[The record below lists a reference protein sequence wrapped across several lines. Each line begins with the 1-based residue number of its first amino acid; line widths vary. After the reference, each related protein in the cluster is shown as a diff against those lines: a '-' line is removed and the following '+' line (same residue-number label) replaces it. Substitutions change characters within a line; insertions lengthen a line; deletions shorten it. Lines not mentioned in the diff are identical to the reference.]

1 MHDLYEATLEK
12 TMHLK
17 SLNFNVVEIWECQI
31 NQQLKNNAEM
41 KAYFDNFQVV
51 EPLEPRDA
59 FYGGRTNVTK
69 LFHECQGEERTFYY
83 DFTSLYPFCNKTTP
97 AVVGHP
103 KIITENFQDL
113 STYFGLVKCTVLP
126 PRGLFHPVLPYRT
139 QGKLMFPL
147 CKTCAD
153 TCNQATCTHTDEE
166 RAIQGTWVSVE
177 LEKALQKGYRVLCVH
192 EVWHFEKQSSDLFK
206 DYVDTFL
213 KLKQESSG
221 YPSECTTEE
230 EKMEYIQQ
238 YLEHEGIYLDPS
250 KIEHNPGLR
259 ALAKLMLNSF
269 WGKCYF

>member
-1 MHDLYEATLEK
+1 MVTDHKHFVLALKWLSFTSEQNNINIQHARNSGEKRVGNYRLDGFHEETNTAYEVHGCFWHGCMKCYSRDTVNTVNGKTMHDLYEATLEK

-59 FYGGRTNVTK
+59 FYGGRTNATK

-113 STYFGLVKCTVLP
+113 STCFGLVKCTELP
-126 PRGLFHPVLPYRT
+126 KYV
-139 QGKLMFPL
+139 
-147 CKTCAD
+147 
-153 TCNQATCTHTDEE
+153 CN
-166 RAIQGTWVSVE
+166 
-177 LEKALQKGYRVLCVH
+177 
-192 EVWHFEKQSSDLFK
+192 
-206 DYVDTFL
+206 
-213 KLKQESSG
+213 
-221 YPSECTTEE
+221 
-230 EKMEYIQQ
+230 
-238 YLEHEGIYLDPS
+238 
-250 KIEHNPGLR
+250 
-259 ALAKLMLNSF
+259 
-269 WGKCYF
+269 